1 MMANDIRPEVSQKNP
16 YWIGKHRYYELKH
29 FCLQYPIWKKAYQSL
44 DALSRR
50 PADLQV
56 FVKSGQMKGDPTER
70 CAQSRIFFADR
81 MEMVEQAAIGADPEL
96 YQYLIRGV
104 TEGLSY
110 DALKMKYD
118 KLLYRPYFHDAVP
131 LLPAHKAAG
140 TVSPVRQDV
149 KAALVSDKFVAGQ
162 PRVAFL
168 GNKAEQQRND
178 CRDAEAEWGEGRD
191 DIFERIEY
199 PDTLNNCSGGVED

>member
-1 MMANDIRPEVSQKNP
+1 MAHEIRPEVSKKNP

-44 DALSRR
+44 DGLSRR

-70 CAQSRIFFADR
+70 CAQSRIFFLDR
-81 MEMVEQAAIGADPEL
+81 MEMVEQAAVGADSEL
-96 YQYLIRGV
+96 YPYLLRGV

-118 KLLYRPYFHDAVP
+118 IPC
-131 LLPAHKAAG
+131 
-140 TVSPVRQDV
+140 
-149 KAALVSDKFVAGQ
+149 
-162 PRVAFL
+162 
-168 GNKAEQQRND
+168 
-178 CRDAEAEWGEGRD
+178 CRDVYYAAYRRFFWLLSKRRD
-191 DIFERIEY
+191 
-199 PDTLNNCSGGVED
+199 

>member
-1 MMANDIRPEVSQKNP
+1 MMAYDIRPEVSQKNP

-29 FCLQYPIWKKAYQSL
+29 FCLQYPIWKKAYHSL

-56 FVKSGQMKGDPTER
+56 FVKSGQMKSDPTER
-70 CAQSRIFFADR
+70 CAQSRLFFVDR
-81 MEMVEQAAIGADPEL
+81 MEMVEQAAIDADPDL

-118 KLLYRPYFHDAVP
+118 RALMRKGGRLDKICPYRSGAEGQIGGPNEKCKRRRP
-131 LLPAHKAAG
+131 LSLAPAK
-140 TVSPVRQDV
+140 
-149 KAALVSDKFVAGQ
+149 
-162 PRVAFL
+162 
-168 GNKAEQQRND
+168 
-178 CRDAEAEWGEGRD
+178 
-191 DIFERIEY
+191 
-199 PDTLNNCSGGVED
+199 

>member
-1 MMANDIRPEVSQKNP
+1 MANDIRPEVSQKNP

-29 FCLQYPIWKKAYQSL
+29 FCLQYPIWKKAYLSL

-70 CAQSRIFFADR
+70 CVQSRLFFADR

-118 KLLYRPYFHDAVP
+118 IPC
-131 LLPAHKAAG
+131 
-140 TVSPVRQDV
+140 
-149 KAALVSDKFVAGQ
+149 
-162 PRVAFL
+162 
-168 GNKAEQQRND
+168 
-178 CRDAEAEWGEGRD
+178 CRDVYYAVYRRFFWLLSKRRD
-191 DIFERIEY
+191 
-199 PDTLNNCSGGVED
+199 

>member
-29 FCLQYPIWKKAYQSL
+29 FCLQYPIWKKAYLSL

-70 CAQSRIFFADR
+70 CVQSRLFFADR

-118 KLLYRPYFHDAVP
+118 MALRRPDGVRRADRRVLLLLVP
-131 LLPAHKAAG
+131 SSAAPTPGPDGSSKAIWREPLPSA
-140 TVSPVRQDV
+140 D
-149 KAALVSDKFVAGQ
+149 GQ
-162 PRVAFL
+162 LHHLRL
-168 GNKAEQQRND
+168 Q
-178 CRDAEAEWGEGRD
+178 
-191 DIFERIEY
+191 
-199 PDTLNNCSGGVED
+199 